1 MRAGAREAYVIEEPM
16 AAAIGV
22 GLPVVEPTGS
32 MVVDIGGGTTE
43 VAVISLAG
51 IVASRSIRIAGDEID
66 EAIANYVRR
75 TYNLFIGERTAE
87 QVKIEIGSAF
97 PLDEELTMEVKGRD
111 LISGLPRS
119 VVITSEEIR
128 HAIAEPVNAI
138 VEAVKQTLEVTPPE
152 LAADIMNYGI
162 VLCGGGALLRG
173 LDKLLQHETQMPVY
187 VASDPTSAV
196 VLGTGKVLEELES
209 NPMLRKVL
217 QTAQAPRKR

>member
-1 MRAGAREAYVIEEPM
+1 
-16 AAAIGV
+16 
-22 GLPVVEPTGS
+22 
-32 MVVDIGGGTTE
+32 
-43 VAVISLAG
+43 AVISLAG
-51 IVASRSIRIAGDEID
+51 IVASRSIRIAGDEVD
-66 EAIANYVRR
+66 EAIASYIRR

-97 PLDEELTMEVKGRD
+97 PLEEEMELEVKGRD

-119 VVITSEEIR
+119 VRVSSEEIR

-138 VEAVKQTLEVTPPE
+138 VEAVKQTLEITPPE

-162 VLCGGGALLRG
+162 VLCGGGGLLRG

-196 VLGTGKVLEELES
+196 VLGTGKVLEELEN

>member
-1 MRAGAREAYVIEEPM
+1 
-16 AAAIGV
+16 
-22 GLPVVEPTGS
+22 

-97 PLDEELTMEVKGRD
+97 PLEEELTMEVKGRD

-119 VVITSEEIR
+119 VVISSEEIR
-128 HAIAEPVNAI
+128 HAISEPVNAI

-162 VLCGGGALLRG
+162 VLCGGGGLLRG